1 MYVCMYVCVCMCVF
15 GPLLGLY
22 FGFRPLLGLY
32 VGFRPILGLYVGFRP
47 LLSPELKIYICKLSV
62 SFSQASQM
70 PWRLASAG
78 NSHTTVWTRGGG
90 GGHLE
95 LPIFLLVGINIYI
108 YIAVIMQH
116 APNHA
121 TISTLNKSAALAAVR
136 STAAK
141 PPQQLNTDDQ

>member
-1 MYVCMYVCVCMCVF
+1 MQIERVLFPGIPDAME
-15 GPLLGLY
+15 
-22 FGFRPLLGLY
+22 
-32 VGFRPILGLYVGFRP
+32 VGERWQQPHH
-47 LLSPELKIYICKLSV
+47 SV
-62 SFSQASQM
+62 D
-70 PWRLASAG
+70 P
-78 NSHTTVWTRGGG
+78 RGGG
-90 GGHLE
+90 ALGIANLSPGG
-95 LPIFLLVGINIYI
+95 NQYIYI